1 MEIKNEISMHPKK
14 SKHLLISVFI
24 FTLTFLGGCQ
34 PETQLPLASTPNTEI
49 FSDDLPIS
57 TQIQLYELDLTH
69 FKQTILALQTQSS
82 VRQKAETKIESI
94 HFELSE
100 PVNPHFSFDAKPLW
114 SQSKG
119 DEKLQVQWV
128 CSYQSAN
135 CARIYNGLM
144 QLLPYVKGGYQL
156 NYFHNPQRFHK
167 YSDSSVLAE
176 LCLQDQPQQREL
188 FRQYLW
194 QQTGNLTPQKIKTGL
209 LQRGLSA
216 DEVTVCLNNQSSKR
230 HLSVLK
236 QALSQT
242 GLPDKPSLWINKK
255 YISQHHW
262 ASQILA
268 ELKPELQ
275 PQQKTQ
281 LKVTDTGL
289 LKEYLPAPLQL
300 KKLWHDEQSRH
311 SWGEFDLVHS
321 QDQQQPIALQLHLP
335 FMGKTELGWVYSLSS
350 DAVTLFRNGELID
363 LPTSNQLHQMSIPE
377 QILSSRSIET
387 SDQKSPEAN
396 HSIETSAKTETDGFE
411 DEHIQDDESKY
422 VTRYEEAL
430 AKTPVQPISAQWLEE
445 QLLRQTDLEQQ
456 LHSTVHEVDGHPLL
470 KLHKADIDTFYQTLG
485 MQPGDVIVRV
495 NDQWIYE
502 GNNPLWDL
510 LQKEEQVTISLIRK
524 GLPVHL
530 AFNKSDAS
538 GTSP

>member
-1 MEIKNEISMHPKK
+1 MLPKK
-14 SKHLLISVFI
+14 SKHLLISIFV

-34 PETQLPLASTPNTEI
+34 PEIQSPLASTPNTEI
-49 FSDDLPIS
+49 FSEDLPIS

-82 VRQKAETKIESI
+82 VRQKAETKIETI

-100 PVNPHFSFDAKPLW
+100 PVNPRFSFDAEPLW

-119 DEKLQVQWV
+119 DEKLQIQWV

-135 CARIYNGLM
+135 CTRIYNGLM

-167 YSDSSVLAE
+167 YSDSSALAE
-176 LCLQDQPQQREL
+176 LCLKDKPQQREV

-216 DEVTVCLNNQSSKR
+216 DNVTSCLNDENAKR

-236 QALSQT
+236 QAFSKT
-242 GLPDKPSLWINKK
+242 GLPDKPSLWINQK

-275 PQQKTQ
+275 PQQKTH
-281 LKVTDTGL
+281 LKVADL
-289 LKEYLPAPLQL
+289 EVFKEFLPAPLQL
-300 KKLWHDEQSRH
+300 KKLWQDEQSRH
-311 SWGEFDLVHS
+311 SWAEFDLIHNK
-321 QDQQQPIALQLHLP
+321 DQQQAIALQLHLP
-335 FMGKTELGWVYSLSS
+335 FIGKTELGWVYGLSS
-350 DAVTLFRNGELID
+350 DAVTLFRNGELIT
-363 LPTSNQLHQMSIPE
+363 LPISSQPHQMAIPE
-377 QILSSRSIET
+377 ETVSSGGIEMSVET
-387 SDQKSPEAN
+387 N
-396 HSIETSAKTETDGFE
+396 HSIETNSEKETDGFE
-411 DEHIQDDESKY
+411 DEKIQDDESKY
-422 VTRYEEAL
+422 VMRYEKAL
-430 AKTPVQPISAQWLEE
+430 AKTPVQPISTQWLEE

-456 LHSTVHEVDGHPLL
+456 LHSTVHEVDGHSLL
-470 KLHKADIDTFYQTLG
+470 KLQKAEIDTFYETLG

-530 AFNKSDAS
+530 AFNKSDS
-538 GTSP
+538 FNTPP

>member
-1 MEIKNEISMHPKK
+1 MEIKNEISMHLKK

-34 PETQLPLASTPNTEI
+34 PEIQSPLASTPNNEI
-49 FSDDLPIS
+49 FSEDLPIS
-57 TQIQLYELDLTH
+57 TQVQLYELDLTH
-69 FKQTILALQTQSS
+69 FNQTILALQTQSS
-82 VRQKAETKIESI
+82 TLQKAETKIETI
-94 HFELSE
+94 HFELPE
-100 PVNPHFSFDAKPLW
+100 PVNPRFSFNAEPLW

-119 DEKLQVQWV
+119 DEKLQIQWV

-135 CARIYNGLM
+135 CARIYNGLK
-144 QLLPYVKGGYQL
+144 QLLPYVEGGYRL

-167 YSDSSVLAE
+167 YSDSSALAE
-176 LCLQDQPQQREL
+176 LCLRDQPQQREI

-216 DEVTVCLNNQSSKR
+216 DKVTSCLNNQNVKR
-230 HLSVLK
+230 RLSALK
-236 QALSQT
+236 QALSNT
-242 GLPDKPSLWINKK
+242 GLPDKPSLWINRK

-268 ELKPELQ
+268 ELKPRL
-275 PQQKTQ
+275 KTK
-281 LKVTDTGL
+281 LKVAN
-289 LKEYLPAPLQL
+289 KELIKDFLPAPLQL
-300 KKLWHDEQSRH
+300 KKLWQDEQSRH
-311 SWGEFDLVHS
+311 SWGEYDLVHG
-321 QDQQQPIALQLHLP
+321 QDQLQAIALQLHLP

-350 DAVTLFRNGELID
+350 DTVTLFRNGVLLT
-363 LPTSNQLHQMSIPE
+363 LPISSQPHQMTIPE
-377 QILSSRSIET
+377 ETLSSSSIEISAQRSRT
-387 SDQKSPEAN
+387 AETN
-396 HSIETSAKTETDGFE
+396 HSIETNSEKETDGFE
-411 DEHIQDDESKY
+411 DENIQDDESKY
-422 VTRYEEAL
+422 VMRYEEAL
-430 AKTPVQPISAQWLEE
+430 AKTPVQPISTQWLEE

-456 LHSTVHEVDGHPLL
+456 LHSTVHEVDGHSLL
-470 KLHKADIDTFYQTLG
+470 KLHKAEIDTFYETLG

-510 LQKEEQVTISLIRK
+510 LQKEEQVTISLIRR

-530 AFNKSDAS
+530 AFNKTDSFN
-538 GTSP
+538 TPP